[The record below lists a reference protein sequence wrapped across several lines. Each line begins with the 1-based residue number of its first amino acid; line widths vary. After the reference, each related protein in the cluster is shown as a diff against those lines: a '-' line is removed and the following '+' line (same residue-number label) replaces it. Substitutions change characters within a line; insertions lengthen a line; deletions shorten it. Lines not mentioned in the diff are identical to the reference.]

1 MTAAAMPTAGDSAS
15 LAPMGAQAE
24 QLETCRTFLAEHA
37 ALLYR
42 VAASYEADPSRRE
55 DLLQDIA
62 LALWQA
68 TPSFR
73 GDSSFRTFA
82 LRVAHNRCATH
93 GAREK
98 RRRLVEQPEAQVP
111 AAAAAAGSESLVA
124 QEALLAAVRELP
136 IGQRQVVALAFEGL
150 SYEEIATV
158 LDLTVSNVGVRLNRA
173 RKRLTE
179 LLHG

>member
-1 MTAAAMPTAGDSAS
+1 MVTTH
-15 LAPMGAQAE
+15 E
-24 QLETCRTFLAEHA
+24 RLEICREFLANHA

-42 VAASYEADPSRRE
+42 VAASYEADPVRRE

-73 GDSSFRTFA
+73 GDSSYRTFA

-98 RRRLVEQPEAQVP
+98 RRRETEHPELPGNLRSSSAP
-111 AAAAAAGSESLVA
+111 ETLVA
-124 QEALLAAVRELP
+124 QEALLRAVRSLP
-136 IGQRQVVALAFEGL
+136 VGQRQVVALAFEGL
-150 SYEEIATV
+150 SYDEIANV
-158 LDLTVSNVGVRLNRA
+158 LDLSVSNVGVRLNRA
-173 RKRLTE
+173 RKRLGE
-179 LLHG
+179 LLDVEP